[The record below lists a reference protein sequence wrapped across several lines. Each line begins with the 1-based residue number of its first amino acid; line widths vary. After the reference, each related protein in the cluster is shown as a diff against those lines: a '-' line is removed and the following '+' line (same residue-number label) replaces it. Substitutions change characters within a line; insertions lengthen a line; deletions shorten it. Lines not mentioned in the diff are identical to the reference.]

1 MCAPT
6 RDLAKIAVIA
16 AAAYATGGSSLFAS
30 STAAATTASTAS
42 AAGGLGIV
50 GADVAAAGFNW
61 SGMFSTLSSVAKVAT
76 PIIGAAGTIYQG
88 VVNANLLKS
97 KANFVD
103 FSVGMD
109 MEASALREIKRQR
122 ALANAIGTQRA
133 RYGITGV
140 SLEGTPTDILEETS
154 AKFAEDQYIDDFN
167 TSQRIY
173 SKTMSAEG
181 LRQEA
186 QATQLGGVVNA
197 AVILGGRGFTPS
209 NPVAKKSLLDGAGS
223 YSQYASEPTAWS
235 GSF

>member
-6 RDLAKIAVIA
+6 RDLAKIATVA
-16 AAAYATGGSSLFAS
+16 ALAYASGGSSVFAT
-30 STAAATTASTAS
+30 STATAAEAG
-42 AAGGLGIV
+42 AAMYTDYAVSSGI
-50 GADVAAAGFNW
+50 NW

-76 PIIGAAGTIYQG
+76 PILGAAGTIYQG

-167 TSQRIY
+167 TSQKIY